1 MFVSWTS
8 TFTRSLW
15 NFVSITIV
23 LLADIEKPFLQV
35 GSQEPDRD
43 VTRFLWF
50 KDVNDVKE

>member
-1 MFVSWTS
+1 
-8 TFTRSLW
+8 
-15 NFVSITIV
+15 V